1 MATRDVAFREMPAEV
16 DAVLD
21 RFRTGE
27 LTTFARNGTPVT
39 VEVAPLWQRDSGRI
53 LLSTGIGLPHK
64 AYNVRRDPRV
74 SILYSDPTGSGLTD
88 PPAVLVQGDA
98 TASDIVTWDDELAAH
113 WHLIWRRQPKG
124 LGVDPITRRVMWWYF
139 QRIKI
144 HIVPRRIRWW
154 PGGDMATAPREVR
167 VP

>member
-1 MATRDVAFREMPAEV
+1 MAISELPMEV

-27 LTTFARNGTPVT
+27 LTTFAKDGTPVT
-39 VEVAPLWQRDSGRI
+39 VEVAPLWQRDAGRI

-64 AYNVRRDPRV
+64 VYNVRRNPRV
-74 SILYSDPTGSGLTD
+74 SILYSDATASGLTG

-98 TASDIVTWDDELAAH
+98 TASDIITWDDELAAH
-113 WHLIWRRQPKG
+113 WDLIWRRQPKG

-144 HIVPRRIRWW
+144 HIRPRRIRWW
-154 PGGDMATAPREVR
+154 PGGDMTTAPKEV
-167 VP
+167 PLS

>member
-1 MATRDVAFREMPAEV
+1 MAISQLPVEV

-27 LTTFARNGTPVT
+27 LTTFAKDGTPIT
-39 VEVAPLWQRDSGRI
+39 VEVTPLWQRDAGRI
-53 LLSTGIGLPHK
+53 LITTGIGLPQK
-64 AYNVRRDPRV
+64 IYNVRRNPKV
-74 SILYSDPTGSGLTD
+74 AMLFSDPTASGLTD

-113 WHLIWRRQPKG
+113 WDMIWRRQPKG
-124 LGVDPITRRVMWWYF
+124 LGADPITRRLMWWYF

-144 HIVPRRIRWW
+144 HIVPQRICWW
-154 PGGDMATAPREVR
+154 PGGDMTTTPKEVR
-167 VP
+167 LP